1 MRRRAAETQRILWK
15 GATFGPYNVN
25 VEKRNPVAQG
35 ASAHDAVA
43 ELFHVLDGTGVMVTG
58 GTIPNATRN
67 GTNLQGKTIEGGTR
81 QPLSKGDWLLVP
93 SGVPHQ
99 FVDIKGNLTI
109 MSLYL
114 PHQK

>member
-1 MRRRAAETQRILWK
+1 M
-15 GATFGPYNVN
+15 
-25 VEKRNPVAQG
+25 
-35 ASAHDAVA
+35 
-43 ELFHVLDGTGVMVTG
+43 LDGTGVMVTG